1 MIDKFLD
8 YLRYEKRRS
17 ERTVEAY
24 KNDLEAFKAYFKD
37 LNEQLS
43 WSVIDSNIVRNWMES
58 MMDKGNSATS
68 INRRLSALRSFYRFA
83 KSRSLIEKN
92 PTQQIVGP
100 KKSKPLPQFLK
111 EKEMDRLLDSLEWG
125 NDFLSI
131 RDKTLV
137 TLFYETG
144 MRLSELVG
152 LNDADIDFSLQQIK
166 VTGKRN
172 KQRIIP
178 FGNGLKDLLQTYIA
192 LRNKDMERKN
202 EALFLSK
209 QGNRMECEQV
219 RRRVKVHLSKVSTL
233 KKRSPHVLRHTFAT
247 ALLNN
252 GADLESVKELLG
264 HTSVKTTEIYTHTT
278 FERLKR
284 VYKTAHPRAELE
296 T

>member
-17 ERTVEAY
+17 ERTIKAY
-24 KNDLEAFKAYFKD
+24 ENDLEAFKAYFKD

-125 NDFLSI
+125 NDFLSV

>member
-1 MIDKFLD
+1 MIDNFLD

-17 ERTVEAY
+17 ERTIEAY
-24 KNDLEAFKAYFKD
+24 ENDLEAFKAYFKD

-125 NDFLSI
+125 NDFLSV

-264 HTSVKTTEIYTHTT
+264 HTSVKTTEIYTHAT

>member
-17 ERTVEAY
+17 ERTIEAY
-24 KNDLEAFKAYFKD
+24 KNDLEAFKAYLKD

-125 NDFLSI
+125 NDFLSV

>member
-17 ERTVEAY
+17 ERTIEAY

-125 NDFLSI
+125 NDFLSV

-144 MRLSELVG
+144 MRLSELVR

-178 FGNGLKDLLQTYIA
+178 FGNGLKDLLQAYIA
-192 LRNKDMERKN
+192 LRNKDMERKI
-202 EALFLSK
+202 EALFISK
-209 QGNRMECEQV
+209 Q
-219 RRRVKVHLSKVSTL
+219 VK
-233 KKRSPHVLRHTFAT
+233 
-247 ALLNN
+247 
-252 GADLESVKELLG
+252 
-264 HTSVKTTEIYTHTT
+264 
-278 FERLKR
+278 
-284 VYKTAHPRAELE
+284 
-296 T
+296 